1 MPPKIRPRG
10 KAAAQAAAAAPAAAL
25 NLTIQLQGGEQD
37 LQNVAYITTLTEA
50 WALVSDHPNFENIQ
64 QASPLSLTEGGA
76 QVPYRLHDYLLAL
89 SVGGNGGQPPLDLTP
104 KARFTCA
111 INLAWLDF
119 QWSATPGVPV
129 RMAAVMRLR
138 DTAFKSPCPAPVV
151 HVAVPRDP
159 TYQPHMHKGALKQV
173 SPEEI
178 TAAYLLAIARDV
190 LRQEGDDIMEEWA
203 KYLRSSTCIFIVL
216 DSDMEMYWHAVEQRE
231 ALEQTYKL
239 ARRSCYQRLHE
250 IVRLMERMR
259 QKMKETD
266 VTAKR
271 VADEYKANVASMT
284 ESSGS
289 AVTLN
294 FVDTAK
300 SVASRMLSV
309 PEIAFCMADLDEHHA
324 VAGEFNNPFDSHSR
338 LQAIM
343 DKCKAG
349 QTGKLIW
356 CVEGIWYHAKKGN
369 LRNLSFADLKG
380 SPATGNRGYID
391 LLMYKKEMRAL
402 LFRKASDAFGPE
414 SHAWLEGPVQYVTS
428 SFRIWSDGEQ
438 RERTWQAGRR
448 PYEIKWV
455 NLLVEVLFGTD
466 YDAPLKLAVKTSK
479 SPDQALDMPG
489 LSEQWTEITETLT
502 ECKPANVIDGD
513 ANDTAD
519 VMMTTSGDPMA
530 DGVFEFLVRKK
541 AICH

>member
-1 MPPKIRPRG
+1 
-10 KAAAQAAAAAPAAAL
+10 
-25 NLTIQLQGGEQD
+25 
-37 LQNVAYITTLTEA
+37 
-50 WALVSDHPNFENIQ
+50 
-64 QASPLSLTEGGA
+64 
-76 QVPYRLHDYLLAL
+76 
-89 SVGGNGGQPPLDLTP
+89 
-104 KARFTCA
+104 
-111 INLAWLDF
+111 
-119 QWSATPGVPV
+119 
-129 RMAAVMRLR
+129 
-138 DTAFKSPCPAPVV
+138 
-151 HVAVPRDP
+151 
-159 TYQPHMHKGALKQV
+159 
-173 SPEEI
+173 
-178 TAAYLLAIARDV
+178 
-190 LRQEGDDIMEEWA
+190 
-203 KYLRSSTCIFIVL
+203 
-216 DSDMEMYWHAVEQRE
+216 
-231 ALEQTYKL
+231 
-239 ARRSCYQRLHE
+239 
-250 IVRLMERMR
+250 MERMR

-271 VADEYKANVASMT
+271 VADEYKANVSSMT

-356 CVEGIWYHAKKGN
+356 CVEGIWYHAKKGH

-380 SPATGNRGYID
+380 APATGNRGYID

-414 SHAWLEGPVQYVTS
+414 SHAWLEGPVQHVTS

-455 NLLVEVLFGTD
+455 NLLVEV
-466 YDAPLKLAVKTSK
+466 KSSK

-489 LSEQWTEITETLT
+489 LSEQWTEIKETLT
-502 ECKPANVIDGD
+502 ECKPANVINGD

-519 VMMTTSGDPMA
+519 VTMTTSGDPMA

>member
-1 MPPKIRPRG
+1 
-10 KAAAQAAAAAPAAAL
+10 
-25 NLTIQLQGGEQD
+25 
-37 LQNVAYITTLTEA
+37 
-50 WALVSDHPNFENIQ
+50 
-64 QASPLSLTEGGA
+64 
-76 QVPYRLHDYLLAL
+76 
-89 SVGGNGGQPPLDLTP
+89 
-104 KARFTCA
+104 
-111 INLAWLDF
+111 
-119 QWSATPGVPV
+119 
-129 RMAAVMRLR
+129 
-138 DTAFKSPCPAPVV
+138 
-151 HVAVPRDP
+151 
-159 TYQPHMHKGALKQV
+159 
-173 SPEEI
+173 
-178 TAAYLLAIARDV
+178 
-190 LRQEGDDIMEEWA
+190 
-203 KYLRSSTCIFIVL
+203 
-216 DSDMEMYWHAVEQRE
+216 MEMYWHAVEQRE

-271 VADEYKANVASMT
+271 VADEYKANVSSTT

-309 PEIAFCMADLDEHHA
+309 SEIAFCMADLDEHHA

-356 CVEGIWYHAKKGN
+356 CVEGIWYNAKKGH

-380 SPATGNRGYID
+380 APATENRGYID

-414 SHAWLEGPVQYVTS
+414 SHAWLEGPVQHVTS
-428 SFRIWSDGEQ
+428 SFRIWNT
-438 RERTWQAGRR
+438 R
-448 PYEIKWV
+448 
-455 NLLVEVLFGTD
+455 
-466 YDAPLKLAVKTSK
+466 
-479 SPDQALDMPG
+479 
-489 LSEQWTEITETLT
+489 
-502 ECKPANVIDGD
+502 
-513 ANDTAD
+513 
-519 VMMTTSGDPMA
+519 
-530 DGVFEFLVRKK
+530 
-541 AICH
+541 